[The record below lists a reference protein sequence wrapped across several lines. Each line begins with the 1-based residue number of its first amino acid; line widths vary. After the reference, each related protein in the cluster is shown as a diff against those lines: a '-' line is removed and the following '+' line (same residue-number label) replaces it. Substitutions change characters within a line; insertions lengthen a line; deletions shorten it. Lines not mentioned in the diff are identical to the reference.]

1 MTAIA
6 PDLLSVA
13 AAARGGAEIAGL
25 VTAALILSLILR
37 SLAVA
42 AGPSQR
48 PLARHLP
55 VVILPLL
62 LTAAIAAV
70 SRLAAQY

>member
-6 PDLLSVA
+6 PDLLSAV
-13 AAARGGAEIAGL
+13 AAARGGTEIAGL
-25 VTAALILSLILR
+25 VTAALILSLVLR

-42 AGPSQR
+42 AGPRLR
-48 PLARHLP
+48 PLAGHLP
-55 VVILPLL
+55 VIILPLL

-70 SRLAAQY
+70 GRLAAQY

>member
-6 PDLLSVA
+6 PDLLSTVA
-13 AAARGGAEIAGL
+13 AARSGAEIAGL
-25 VTAALILSLILR
+25 VTAALVLSLILR
-37 SLAVA
+37 SLAGA
-42 AGPSQR
+42 AGPRLR

-70 SRLAAQY
+70 GRLAARY